1 MLDLLQGIRVISFNH
16 FLLGPMGI
24 QALADLGADVI
35 AVEPPDGAWQRHWS
49 SGDIWHDGQ
58 GMLHICSNR
67 NKRSIALDL
76 KMPKGKEIAL
86 ELIASADVVAEN
98 FRPGVMDKL
107 GLGYDALRRHK
118 PALIYASASGYGP
131 DGPYAQRPG
140 QDLLAQALF
149 GLMAIT
155 GQPETGPRPVGV
167 SVVDHHGAALFAMGI
182 LAALVRRERTGKGC
196 RVDASLL
203 QARSTFRPSRSRP
216 GSMLPSGRRARARA
230 AISGGGTTLLPMG
243 STPRATAIWP
253 FRSPH
258 LQALADP
265 LGEPHL
271 ASFSERDAWT
281 RQDEIGELI
290 AARLKMESTAEWS
303 RRMEKARIWHAR
315 VQGYGEVV
323 EDAQVKHVQMLVTVP
338 GGGKTGAPITLV
350 NHPVRYDGEAAGIRL
365 PPPSLGAQTEEIL
378 GELGFGTA
386 EIAALIRGRRGAR
399 GGEIVMRFHL
409 KPLSRHGRACPGHP
423 CLACASAAERRGCP
437 RQARA

>member
-1 MLDLLQGIRVISFNH
+1 MTFKRGCGYNDPMLDLLQGIRVISFNH

-35 AVEPPDGAWQRHWS
+35 AVEPTDGAWQRHWS

-67 NKRSIALDL
+67 NKRSVALDL

-86 ELIASADVVAEN
+86 KLIASADVVAEN

-203 QARSTFRPSRSRP
+203 QAALDLQAESLTAWLNAPKRPASESA
-216 GSMLPSGRRARARA
+216 RRHLGGWYYPAPYGIYATRDGHM
-230 AISGGGTTLLPMG
+230 AISL
-243 STPRATAIWP
+243 S
-253 FRSPH
+253 S

-290 AARLKMESTAEWS
+290 AGRLKMESTAEWS
-303 RRMEKARIWHAR
+303 RRLGQARIWHAR
-315 VQGYGEVV
+315 VQGYEEVV
-323 EDAQVKHVQMLVTVP
+323 EDAQVQHVQMLVTVP

-350 NHPVRYDGEAAGIRL
+350 NHPVRYDGEAASIRL

-378 GELGFGTA
+378 GELGFGTG
-386 EIAALIRGRRGAR
+386 EIAALIRDGVVR
-399 GGEIVMRFHL
+399 
-409 KPLSRHGRACPGHP
+409 
-423 CLACASAAERRGCP
+423 AAETS
-437 RQARA
+437 

>member
-203 QARSTFRPSRSRP
+203 QAALDLQAESLDGLAQCSQAAGERERAPPSR
-216 GSMLPSGRRARARA
+216 GVVLP
-230 AISGGGTTLLPMG
+230 
-243 STPRATAIWP
+243 
-253 FRSPH
+253 RS
-258 LQALADP
+258 LWDL
-265 LGEPHL
+265 
-271 ASFSERDAWT
+271 R
-281 RQDEIGELI
+281 
-290 AARLKMESTAEWS
+290 
-303 RRMEKARIWHAR
+303 HAR
-315 VQGYGEVV
+315 RPYGHF
-323 EDAQVKHVQMLVTVP
+323 AL
-338 GGGKTGAPITLV
+338 L
-350 NHPVRYDGEAAGIRL
+350 
-365 PPPSLGAQTEEIL
+365 
-378 GELGFGTA
+378 TA
-386 EIAALIRGRRGAR
+386 GAR
-399 GGEIVMRFHL
+399 GSARRAASGVVLRA
-409 KPLSRHGRACPGHP
+409 GRLDATG
-423 CLACASAAERRGCP
+423 RDR
-437 RQARA
+437 